1 MMEPL
6 ISIQIQ
12 GDQSFLSPGDVMM
25 CDYQIDAV
33 PQDELQAVEAS
44 VMWHTEG
51 KGDEDMGV
59 HYFERRVPSDADD
72 GDLRSWRRFETV
84 MPNSP
89 LSYDGELLQV
99 FWSVRVRA
107 FLRQG
112 RQHSSELSFQLGD
125 SRFLPTDK
133 SHSNTN

>member
-12 GDQSFLSPGDVMM
+12 GDQKFLLPGDVMT

-33 PQDELQAVEAS
+33 AKDDLQAVEVS

-51 KGDEDMGV
+51 KGDEDLGV
-59 HYFERRVPSDADD
+59 HYFERRVPADVED
-72 GDLRSWRRFETV
+72 HDLRAWRRFETI

-89 LSYDGELLQV
+89 LSYDGELLKV
-99 FWSVRVRA
+99 FWCVRVRA

-112 RQHSSELSFQLGD
+112 RQFSAELPFQLGD

-133 SHSNTN
+133 THSNTN